1 MKGFESV
8 VDMLLFV
15 FVDGLK
21 VVIFVEGIILKGVVA
36 LGLLFADD
44 LNVGGVQCAHFF
56 YDGVVGKEGSFAE

>member
-1 MKGFESV
+1 
-8 VDMLLFV
+8 MLLFV

-21 VVIFVEGIILKGVVA
+21 VVIFVERIILKGVIA

-56 YDGVVGKEGSFAE
+56 YDGVVGKEGLFTE